1 MKSITLRNYRCFGD
15 RSQTVRLAPL
25 TILVGENSS
34 GKTSFLAMI
43 RALWDI
49 AYNNRE
55 PDFKEEPFDLGS
67 FDEIAHHRG
76 ARGSRAQ
83 SFEAGFETDAGHGR
97 LGGADGKGR
106 NFLRYEMTFEEQWSA
121 PSVAARKIEIGELAL
136 THRRGDDGQDEL
148 EINSPRGAWRCI
160 SADQRASSRSATS
173 TTTLVPLE
181 ALLRDIRFALREEAS
196 ERWRIAS
203 LSGAPALD
211 PSLIDEAFEAVL
223 MPAFGRHR
231 PGAMG
236 RSRPHAGA
244 PVRSEPK
251 RTYDPVRI
259 RPGPAGDTVPTYFA
273 QLESREPEA
282 WEKLRTRLEL
292 FGRDAGLFDEL
303 RVRRQGR
310 TDSDPFQIQVRK
322 FGGPRAKGPF
332 RNLVDVG
339 YGVSQVLPVVTEVL
353 RDGGPGTLLLQQP
366 EVHLHPSAQA
376 ALGTL
381 LCQTARQSPSRQ
393 PRQIVVETHSDFI
406 IDRVRMAVA
415 DESIPLRA
423 EDVSVVF
430 FERSGLDVNLHS
442 ISVDQS
448 GNIEGAP
455 AGYRQFFLEELQ
467 RSVSF

>member
-15 RSQTVRLAPL
+15 EPQTVRLAPL
-25 TILVGENSS
+25 TVLVGENSS

-76 ARGSRAQ
+76 SRGSRAQ
-83 SFEAGFETDAGHGR
+83 SFEAGFETDAVR
-97 LGGADGKGR
+97 TSRGGVDGKGR
-106 NFLRYEMTFEEQWSA
+106 NVLRYVATFEEQWSA
-121 PSVAARKIEIGELAL
+121 PSVATRKIENGELCL

-148 EINSPRGAWRCI
+148 EINSPHGTWRCI
-160 SADQRASSRSATS
+160 ATDQRASPRGAAG
-173 TTTLVPLE
+173 TTTLVPFE
-181 ALLRDIRFALREEAS
+181 SLLGDIHFALRESAS
-196 ERWRIAS
+196 ERWRVTP
-203 LSGAPALD
+203 LHGAPEFDL
-211 PSLIDEAFEAVL
+211 SLISEAFDAL
-223 MPAFGRHR
+223 SMPAFGRRR
-231 PGAMG
+231 PSAMST
-236 RSRPHAGA
+236 SRPHAGA

-259 RPGPAGDTVPTYFA
+259 RPGPAGDSVPTYFA
-273 QLESREPEA
+273 QLESRDPEA
-282 WEKLRTRLEL
+282 WEELRTRLER
-292 FGRDAGLFDEL
+292 FGHDAGLFDEL

-339 YGVSQVLPVVTEVL
+339 YGVSQVLPVVTEML
-353 RDGGPGTLLLQQP
+353 RDGGPQTLLLQQP

-381 LCQTARQSPSRQ
+381 LCQTARQSQSKQ
-393 PRQIVVETHSDFI
+393 SRQIVVETHSDFI

-415 DESIPLRA
+415 DESVPLRA
-423 EDVSVVF
+423 EDVSIVF
-430 FERSGLDVNLHS
+430 FERSGLDAYLHS
-442 ISVDQS
+442 ISVDHL